1 MAAHTMVS
9 EIETEDLI
17 LEAIAEFRE
26 LMNRLIDEQK
36 ALMTNRGMDIDSKE
50 VRELIPAFSHATG
63 STKSAILDLEAME
76 GTEPT
81 NRRLPVASGKPKVH
95 SSSAPNLADVG
106 TGTLAPVSDE
116 ANLAADQR
124 DPRQR
129 LDALARLLDKRLKHS
144 GAVPQTSP
152 PKRETSEVR

>member
-9 EIETEDLI
+9 EIETEDPI

-36 ALMTNRGMDIDSKE
+36 ALITNRGMDIDSEE
-50 VRELIPAFSHATG
+50 VRGLIPAFSHATG
-63 STKSAILDLEAME
+63 STKSAILNLEATE
-76 GTEPT
+76 GTEPK

-95 SSSAPNLADVG
+95 SSSGPNLADVG
-106 TGTLAPVSDE
+106 TVILAPVSDE

-129 LDALARLLDKRLKHS
+129 LDALARLLDKRLKQTV
-144 GAVPQTSP
+144 AFPQTSP
-152 PKRETSEVR
+152 SKRRDE